1 MKNIITYTVNKN
13 LNNELY
19 LSIQNGEVVV
29 KAPWYYT
36 NNQIQNIIEEKR
48 QWILSKIKEY
58 EISQEK
64 KYIRNEVVKL
74 LGEDCKVRINYKN
87 LKKPT
92 LTVEGK
98 NITICLP
105 NKYKKLN
112 REEILVKLIEK
123 LYDLVAKT
131 EIEMSMERVRKLV
144 GFAPEDYQIKRMDNK
159 IAVCNKEE
167 GLIIINPDIVKY
179 DRKIIDYI
187 ILHQFCHLKYKTH
200 SKKFIEM
207 ISKYMPDYKE
217 VEEKVSLSSL
227 FI

>member
-1 MKNIITYTVNKN
+1 MKNLITYTVNKN
-13 LNNELY
+13 FNNELY
-19 LSIQNGEVVV
+19 LSVQNGEVVI

-36 NNQIQNIIEEKR
+36 NNQIQDLIEEKR
-48 QWILSKIKEY
+48 QWILNKIKEY
-58 EISQEK
+58 ELSQEE
-64 KYIRNEVVKL
+64 KYIRNEVIKL

-112 REEILVKLIEK
+112 RDEILVKLIEK
-123 LYDLVAKT
+123 LYDLVAQT

-144 GFAPEDYQIKRMDNK
+144 GFAPEDYQIKRIENK
-159 IAVCNKEE
+159 MGDCIKEE
-167 GLIIINPDIVKY
+167 QIIIINPDIVKY
-179 DRKIIDYI
+179 DKETIDYI

-200 SKKFIEM
+200 SKSFGEM
-207 ISKYMPDYKE
+207 LNNNVKNIKRYEEISKNIN
-217 VEEKVSLSSL
+217 
-227 FI
+227 F